1 MHITLPLELHSSK
14 NSQQI
19 VTLRNGKR
27 MLIKSIYARR
37 QDRILDVLLPAN
49 KRIWD
54 KMKEGNK
61 PPYYICFYI
70 YRQTNRRSDINNLM
84 QGIFDAMTRHG
95 YIEDDRWQLFN
106 PIYVGVGLDKHNP
119 RVIMWFYDE
128 SKTLVEQFID
138 EMKEG

>member
-37 QDRILDVLLPAN
+37 QDKILDVLLPAN

-54 KMKEGNK
+54 KMKEGK
-61 PPYYICFYI
+61 EYPLKVGFFV
-70 YRQTNRRSDINNLM
+70 YRKTKRRWDVLNIL
-84 QGIFDAMTRHG
+84 QGAADAMTRHG
-95 YIEDDRWQLFN
+95 YWPDDNVNYFIPVFLGWA
-106 PIYVGVGLDKHNP
+106 VDSKNP
-119 RVIMWFYDE
+119 RCEVTI
-128 SKTLVEQFID
+128 L
-138 EMKEG
+138 